1 MNRTNSTSMS
11 FRTTDQVKE
20 LLRKA
25 AKQDH
30 RSISSMIEKLIY
42 DHAEKLGL
50 CLPTAEPGQGAD
62 HLQGG
67 LQLLPGRLT
76 RKNPAMKLGL
86 AEGVVALE
94 DILYF
99 SQ

>member
-1 MNRTNSTSMS
+1 MNRTKSTSMS

-25 AKQDH
+25 AEQDH

-50 CLPTAEPGQGAD
+50 APKVTSD
-62 HLQGG
+62 H
-67 LQLLPGRLT
+67 
-76 RKNPAMKLGL
+76 RKK
-86 AEGVVALE
+86 
-94 DILYF
+94 
-99 SQ
+99 